1 MRGSPR
7 DEHCNTYI
15 RRWTAKRRL
24 HETPCRT
31 ETRPHARFWTPGSL
45 EIEPVSQKPVQMRS
59 DALDRI
65 FRASF

>member
-1 MRGSPR
+1 MAEQRR
-7 DEHCNTYI
+7 RYI
-15 RRWTAKRRL
+15 VQVDCENRL
-24 HETPCRT
+24 STLHLVEQKSCSCKVLS
-31 ETRPHARFWTPGSL
+31 PGSL